1 MRRGQGNRGA
11 AAARWRTSAKANG
24 GRSVFARWCLWL
36 VSVGLLVGLGSR
48 PAFAEGWRLQPNA
61 NVQLDYDD
69 NVRFTT
75 VDAESAFSTN
85 LMAALRAIRSTEI
98 TDVGFAV
105 GLAGSTFSGISE
117 LDNTNGYVGLDLG
130 HRLERS
136 RFRLDTRFVS
146 QSTLNSEEATTGLV
160 QVNRQQNQWLVNPG
174 WSYLVSERATLDLAA
189 NFQDVSYQDAE
200 DAEDVDG
207 VPLFNYRTGS
217 LELGGGYAWSERL
230 GLTGSLS
237 YDRYE
242 AQGTTNESTN
252 VSALVGAEYQL
263 SETTSL
269 SALVGL
275 RRTEETIDGLGGLTL
290 TRASSGPSYALSLSK
305 RFEAGGGLALE
316 ARRELLPSGS
326 GGVLDTTGI
335 SANLSLLVRPRWR
348 FALSAVGYRNRSPGG
363 ETDAN
368 DRTFASVAPSIAYE
382 LDEYWRLS
390 AGYRFRWQE
399 SDEVP
404 GDAVSNA
411 VFLTLGWT
419 RPWDL

>member
-1 MRRGQGNRGA
+1 MSRGQGNQGA
-11 AAARWRTSAKANG
+11 AVARWRTSAKANG
-24 GRSVFARWCLWL
+24 GCSVFVRWRLWL
-36 VSVGLLVGLGSR
+36 VSVGLLVGLGSG
-48 PAFAEGWRLQPNA
+48 PAFAERWRLQPNA
-61 NVQLDYDD
+61 NLELDYDD
-69 NVRFTT
+69 NVRLTT
-75 VDAESAFSTN
+75 VDAESAFSTD
-85 LMAALRAIRSTEI
+85 LSAALRAVRSTEV

-105 GLAGSTFSGISE
+105 GLAGSTFGGISE
-117 LDNTNGYVGLDLG
+117 LNNTNGYAGLDLS
-130 HRLERS
+130 HRLERN
-136 RFRLDTRFVS
+136 RFRLSTGFVS

-174 WSYLVSERATLDLAA
+174 WTYLVSERATLDLAA
-189 NFQDVSYQDAE
+189 NFEDVSY
-200 DAEDVDG
+200 EDVEG
-207 VPLFNYRTGS
+207 LPLFNYRAGS
-217 LELGGGYAWSERL
+217 VELGGGYAWSERL
-230 GLTGSLS
+230 GLTGRLS

-242 AQGTTNESTN
+242 TQGITNETTN
-252 VSALVGAEYQL
+252 VGAMAGAEYQL
-263 SETTSL
+263 SETASL

-275 RRTEETIDGLGGLTL
+275 RRTEETIDGLEGLTL
-290 TRASSGPSYALSLSK
+290 TRDSSGPTYALSLSK

-348 FALSAVGYRNRSPGG
+348 FALSAAGYRNRSPGG
-363 ETDAN
+363 EIEAS
-368 DRTFASVAPSIAYE
+368 DRTFVSVGPSIAYD
-382 LDEYWRLS
+382 LDESWQLS